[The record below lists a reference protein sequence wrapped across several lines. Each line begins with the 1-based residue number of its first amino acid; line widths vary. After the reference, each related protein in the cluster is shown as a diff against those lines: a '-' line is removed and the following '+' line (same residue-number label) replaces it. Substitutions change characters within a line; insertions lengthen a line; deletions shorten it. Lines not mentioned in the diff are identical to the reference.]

1 MFIKKTNRE
10 KIVLPTKCRNC
21 GVELQGRYCHL
32 CGQDMYAGAQ
42 RSVRSVVFNMF
53 ENIFSLDN
61 KVFVTLV
68 NLIFRPGKLTLEYFE
83 GHVVRYVVPGKLFWF
98 VSILFFAL
106 LVSRISFDEPVS
118 LSSVSTSISV
128 DDNEN
133 IEVLKTNEVKKA
145 NFSTYAPYITFVMI
159 PFFALALML
168 FFHKKGKDILYVDH
182 LIFSI
187 HFHTFVFLCWTILMS
202 LTWIW
207 SFSAYWDIIWD
218 ILILFVIPILYLI
231 ISLHV
236 VYRPSKMSLLWKFPL
251 MILFYFIG
259 LVAVLVL
266 IFVLLD
272 CFIE

>member
-1 MFIKKTNRE
+1 MFIKKINRN
-10 KIVLPTKCRNC
+10 KIVLSTKCRNC
-21 GVELQGRYCHL
+21 GIELQGRYCHL
-32 CGQDMYAGAQ
+32 CGQDVYAGAQ

-61 KVFVTLV
+61 KVFVTLA

-106 LVSRISFDEPVS
+106 LISWMNFDEQVK
-118 LSSVSTSISV
+118 LSSDSTSIGV
-128 DDNEN
+128 DDNVN
-133 IEVLKTNEVKKA
+133 TEVLKTNEAKKA
-145 NFSTYAPYITFVMI
+145 TVSTYAPYVTFVMI
-159 PFFALALML
+159 PFFALAIML
-168 FFHKKGKDILYVDH
+168 FFHKKGKGLLYVDH

-187 HFHTFVFLCWTILMS
+187 HFHTFVFLYWTIWMS

-207 SFSAYWDIIWD
+207 GFSAYWDIIWD
-218 ILILFVIPILYLI
+218 ILILFVIPTLYLI

-236 VYRPSKMSLLWKFPL
+236 VYRSSKMSLLWKFPL

-259 LVAVLVL
+259 LVTVLVL
-266 IFVLLD
+266 IFLLLD
-272 CFIE
+272 WFIE